1 MLAEHRSAARVG
13 FTGGNFKGIPFGGG
27 CLEVTPTRPLD
38 QGFTEFLSESELQQ
52 VRAVWWR
59 LRAAGVDL
67 PAERGVVT
75 LPGGA
80 R

>member
-1 MLAEHRSAARVG
+1 MLATNRSGAVGDGAGFKDVHSLAASD
-13 FTGGNFKGIPFGGG
+13 T
-27 CLEVTPTRPLD
+27 LESTPTRPLD
-38 QGFTEFLSESELQQ
+38 QGFTEFLTEPELQQ

-67 PAERGVVT
+67 PAERHVIAVN
-75 LPGGA
+75 GGA

>member
-1 MLAEHRSAARVG
+1 LAAWNTYEATR
-13 FTGGNFKGIPFGGG
+13 
-27 CLEVTPTRPLD
+27 TRPLD
-38 QGFTEFLSESELQQ
+38 QGFTEFLTEPELRD

-59 LRAAGVDL
+59 LRSAGVDL

-75 LPGGA
+75 LNGGA